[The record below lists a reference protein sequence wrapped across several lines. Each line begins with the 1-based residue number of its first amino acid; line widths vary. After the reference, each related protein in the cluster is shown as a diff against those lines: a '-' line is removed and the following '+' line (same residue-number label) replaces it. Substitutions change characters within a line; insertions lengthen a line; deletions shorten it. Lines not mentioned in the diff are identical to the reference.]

1 MSKKALLCSGSLER
15 LIPFQN
21 NDLPGIMLSGS
32 IRSYLNRWGVNNF
45 DKVLLFT
52 NNDDTY
58 VTALDLISNGINLIG
73 VVDTRDN
80 PRIFDPKLKF
90 LIDLK

>member
-1 MSKKALLCSGSLER
+1 M
-15 LIPFQN
+15 IPFQN

-45 DKVLLFT
+45 GKVLLFT

-58 VTALDLISNGINLIG
+58 STALDLILSGINLIG

-80 PRIFDPKLKF
+80 PKIFNSQIKVYKSSQVVNA
-90 LIDLK
+90 KG

>member
-1 MSKKALLCSGSLER
+1 MFDHGVFGAIQKLKENKIEQIFWKITSKKALLCSGSLER

-45 DKVLLFT
+45 DK
-52 NNDDTY
+52 
-58 VTALDLISNGINLIG
+58 I
-73 VVDTRDN
+73 
-80 PRIFDPKLKF
+80 
-90 LIDLK
+90 